1 MSAHLRTL
9 ARRLSPDVI
18 PVFPLGGTILLPGCE
33 LPLNIFEP
41 RYLNMIEDSLKG
53 DRLIGMVQSA
63 VDPARHAPHKDGT
76 KPLAPIGGLGRIK
89 QFSESDDGR
98 YLIVL
103 TGLKR
108 FTILGDADG
117 VTPYRRARV
126 SYDAFEHDIDAHIA
140 PTLPKAMSENAQA
153 RAEMTSAMKSFARA
167 IGVEVDWDALQS
179 VPMDNLVDQAS
190 MISPFDAF
198 DKQSLLEA
206 PDHTAR
212 RRLLVGLMTM
222 YAKTSGGRGDDQSP
236 PPGNLQ

>member
-18 PVFPLGGTILLPGCE
+18 PVFPLRGTILLPGCE

-41 RYLNMIEDSLKG
+41 RYLNMIEDSLKA
-53 DRLIGMVQSA
+53 DRLIGMVQNA
-63 VDPARHAPHKDGT
+63 VDPSRHAPHAKDA

-103 TGLKR
+103 SGLKR
-108 FTILGDADG
+108 FEILGDAAG
-117 VTPYRRARV
+117 TTPYRRAKV
-126 SYDAFEHDIDAHIA
+126 TYDNFAHDIDAHIS
-140 PTLPKAMSENAQA
+140 PTLPKALSEDAQA
-153 RAEMTSAMKSFARA
+153 RSKMTAAMKSFARA
-167 IGVEVDWDALQS
+167 IGVEVDWDALGA
-179 VPMDNLVDQAS
+179 VPMNSLVDQAS

-198 DKQSLLEA
+198 DKQSLIEA
-206 PDHTAR
+206 PDHDAR

-222 YAKTSGGRGDDQSP
+222 YAKTSGGRGEDKTP
-236 PPGNLQ
+236 PSADLQ